1 MRWFWIDRVT
11 EFESGRRAVAIK
23 NVSLA
28 EEQIHG
34 YAAATEMMPTSLI
47 IEGVAQTGG
56 LLVGEHLGFRAR
68 VVLAKVSHAEFFGYA
83 TPGDTLAY
91 TAEIVGVRS
100 SGAIVNAKVHVGAR
114 LLADLQLVFA
124 HLGDRF
130 AGVELFGPD
139 QLLNI
144 LRCYRIY
151 EVGRRADGTPLE
163 VPPHLVDA
171 ERAFLNEDQSNSA
184 SN

>member
-1 MRWFWIDRVT
+1 MRWFWIDRFV

-34 YAAATEMMPTSLI
+34 YGTATEIMPASLI

-56 LLVGEHLGFRAR
+56 LLVGEHMGFRER
-68 VVLAKVSHAEFFGYA
+68 VVLAKVAKAEFFGYA
-83 TPGDTLAY
+83 TPGDTLTY
-91 TAEIVGVRS
+91 TANIVAVRS
-100 SGAIVNAKVHVGAR
+100 SGAIVTAKVHVGER
-114 LLADLQLVFA
+114 LLADLQIVFA
-124 HLGDRF
+124 HLDNRF
-130 AGVELFGPD
+130 AGIELFGPD

-163 VPPHLVDA
+163 MPPHLVDA
-171 ERAFLNEDQSNSA
+171 EHAFLDEDQPSFA